1 MLECVRFEMMSD
13 PIFVFSTDIHALL
26 GSMYEEPARGRLTA
40 RIRYIPIPKVNLD
53 RERYKVRGGI
63 EGVDWG
69 DLYFKH
75 VQKLRAQRPE
85 TDPDVAGDDLEFCV
99 YVNNEQT
106 ECSCGIYRSLE
117 KRLIAI
123 SFRGTTV
130 PKDMLTD
137 ANIIQSAWVEGTE
150 TPKKSENIP
159 MVHNGF
165 RGSLNSISRRLK
177 ELVLAAVEPGED
189 LSMYDVVV
197 TGHSLGGALATLFTA
212 DVAQYGFDAGRG
224 LPQLEA
230 SDPWWERLA
239 ANMNVSKATIGQ
251 NKAPPRPKSI
261 RLYSFGSPRVGN
273 DEFVKL
279 FDSLRGNG
287 YEEAYRVV
295 NDADVVARL
304 PRTVNTLVFGSVGYD
319 HCGPTALISV
329 PKEAKTGEVVAELD
343 PASLLWVE
351 GESDD
356 NMCPVRDGATPL
368 TSPLASGAL
377 LGDIYESVKQVTATA
392 SSNEGSL
399 DWNAMVEK
407 VGGRLQ
413 SLSASDITSVV
424 GIDKAYA
431 DREVKII
438 QSVASGEALA
448 HHLEDEYYQGMGRA
462 CGFIARL
469 GEDVL
474 EA

>member
-1 MLECVRFEMMSD
+1 MTAGAVAGAMIAGPVGAAAGSF
-13 PIFVFSTDIHALL
+13 L
-26 GSMYEEPARGRLTA
+26 GSMYEDPTRGRLSA
-40 RIRYIPIPKVNLD
+40 RVRYIPIPKANSD
-53 RERYKVRGGI
+53 RMRYRVRGGT
-63 EGVDWG
+63 EGVEWA
-69 DLYFKH
+69 DLYFQH
-75 VQKLRAQRPE
+75 VQKLKAQNPE
-85 TDPDVAGDDLEFCV
+85 SDPDIAGDDLEFCV

-150 TPKKSENIP
+150 PKKNEIIP
-159 MVHNGF
+159 MVHSGF

-177 ELVLAAVEPGED
+177 ELVLAAVAPGED
-189 LSMYDVVV
+189 LSTYDVVV

-212 DVAQYGFDAGRG
+212 DIAQYGFDAGRG

-230 SDPWWERLA
+230 SEPWWERLA
-239 ANMNVSKATIGQ
+239 ANMNVNQATIKN

-273 DEFVKL
+273 DQFVKL
-279 FDSLRGNG
+279 FDSLRDNG
-287 YEEAYRVV
+287 YNEAYRVV

-304 PRTVNTLVFGSVGYD
+304 PRTVNALVFGSVGYD

-329 PKEAKTGEVVAELD
+329 PKEVKLGDTNTVVD
-343 PASLLWVE
+343 QASVLWVE

-356 NMCPVRDGATPL
+356 SMCPVRDGATPL

-377 LGDIYESVKQVTATA
+377 LGDIYQSVKQVTETS

-413 SLSASDITSVV
+413 SLSATDITSVV
-424 GIDKAYA
+424 GIDKSYA
-431 DREVKII
+431 EREVKMI

-462 CGFIARL
+462 CGFVARL
-469 GEDVL
+469 GEDIL